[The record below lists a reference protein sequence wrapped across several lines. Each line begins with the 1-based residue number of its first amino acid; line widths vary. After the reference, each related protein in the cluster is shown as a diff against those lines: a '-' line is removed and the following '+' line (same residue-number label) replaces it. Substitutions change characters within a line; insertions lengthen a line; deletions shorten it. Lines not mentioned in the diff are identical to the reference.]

1 MPPEQPQAKAERSV
15 GELLGDL
22 MHETTTLVRQEITL
36 AKNEMTQK
44 AAQAGKDAAALAVGG
59 AVAYAGLL
67 AIIAAVIL
75 LLIHLGLTPWVAAL
89 LVGVVVAAIGGAMV
103 MKGLSALKH
112 TDVAPRQT
120 IETLKEDA
128 QWAKDQT
135 KPT

>member
-1 MPPEQPQAKAERSV
+1 MPSEQPQAKTERSV

-44 AAQAGKDAAALAVGG
+44 ASQAGRQVASLAIGG

-67 AIIAAVIL
+67 AIIAAIIL
-75 LLIHLGLTPWVAAL
+75 LLIHANVTPWVAAL
-89 LVGVVVAAIGGAMV
+89 LVGIVVTAIGGAMV
-103 MKGLSALKH
+103 MKGVNALKH
-112 TDVAPRQT
+112 ADMAPRQT

-135 KPT
+135 K

>member
-1 MPPEQPQAKAERSV
+1 KTERSV

-36 AKNEMTQK
+36 AKNEMIQK
-44 AAQAGKDAAALAVGG
+44 ASQAGRQVASLAIGG

-67 AIIAAVIL
+67 AIIAAIIL
-75 LLIHLGLTPWVAAL
+75 LLIHANVTPWVAAL
-89 LVGVVVAAIGGAMV
+89 LVGIVVTAIGGAMV
-103 MKGLSALKH
+103 MKGVNALKH
-112 TDVAPRQT
+112 ADMAPRQT

-135 KPT
+135 K